1 MPGHPPT
8 HWACY
13 DACARSAQTAA
24 GNNAIEVS
32 LPMTSLESA
41 AVFLAAAV
49 IAVPLCRKLG
59 LGSVLGYLFAGIVL
73 GPWGLRVVTDGEG
86 VLDVAE
92 FGVVMLL
99 FVIGL
104 ELQPS
109 RLRAMRRAVFGL
121 GLLQVVATSVVFGVI
136 CYLLDLS
143 VGACIVVGFALS
155 LSSTPLVLQLLAERR
170 QLNTQHG
177 RSSFAVLLFQDI
189 AVMPMLALLPLMQGH
204 NDPNQLASTLLLSAK
219 GLAVLIAF
227 IFGGRYVLRPVL
239 RIIAETRVTEAF
251 TAAAL
256 LVVTGTALL
265 FATVGLSM
273 ALGAFVAGLL
283 LADSEYRHELE
294 ADIEPFKGLLLGLFF
309 MAVGISANLGVLL
322 QHPGR
327 VIGIVAGLLMIK
339 FVLLWIIARVT
350 GHNNESARG
359 MAFALPQ
366 AGEFGFVLFALAVA
380 NGIMERS
387 LADTLVVVVT
397 ISMIASPLL
406 MMLQSWIEPR
416 LKPRTQR
423 TFDEIESSESRV
435 IVAGFGRFGQIV
447 ARVLRMRR
455 IQFTAL
461 ESDVTQVDFVRRFGN
476 KVYYGDASRREV
488 LEAAGAAR
496 AELLILALDDSEHS
510 VRTAEMVRRNFPH
523 LKVLARARN
532 RQHAIRL
539 MDLDIR
545 YVVRE
550 TYLSSLD
557 MAQHALEAMGM
568 SRADAVESIRRF
580 DIHDKKTLERQR
592 EARDDEQKLIQSAHL
607 AQKELEQLFEAD
619 IARPEEAV
627 SEEVP

>member
-1 MPGHPPT
+1 
-8 HWACY
+8 
-13 DACARSAQTAA
+13 
-24 GNNAIEVS
+24 
-32 LPMTSLESA
+32 
-41 AVFLAAAV
+41 
-49 IAVPLCRKLG
+49 
-59 LGSVLGYLFAGIVL
+59 
-73 GPWGLRVVTDGEG
+73 
-86 VLDVAE
+86 
-92 FGVVMLL
+92 
-99 FVIGL
+99 
-104 ELQPS
+104 
-109 RLRAMRRAVFGL
+109 
-121 GLLQVVATSVVFGVI
+121 
-136 CYLLDLS
+136 
-143 VGACIVVGFALS
+143 
-155 LSSTPLVLQLLAERR
+155 
-170 QLNTQHG
+170 
-177 RSSFAVLLFQDI
+177 
-189 AVMPMLALLPLMQGH
+189 
-204 NDPNQLASTLLLSAK
+204 
-219 GLAVLIAF
+219 
-227 IFGGRYVLRPVL
+227 
-239 RIIAETRVTEAF
+239 
-251 TAAAL
+251 
-256 LVVTGTALL
+256 
-265 FATVGLSM
+265 
-273 ALGAFVAGLL
+273 
-283 LADSEYRHELE
+283 
-294 ADIEPFKGLLLGLFF
+294 
-309 MAVGISANLGVLL
+309 
-322 QHPGR
+322 
-327 VIGIVAGLLMIK
+327 
-339 FVLLWIIARVT
+339 
-350 GHNNESARG
+350 
-359 MAFALPQ
+359 
-366 AGEFGFVLFALAVA
+366 
-380 NGIMERS
+380 
-387 LADTLVVVVT
+387 
-397 ISMIASPLL
+397 

-619 IARPEEAV
+619 IARPEEPV
-627 SEEVP
+627 TEEVP